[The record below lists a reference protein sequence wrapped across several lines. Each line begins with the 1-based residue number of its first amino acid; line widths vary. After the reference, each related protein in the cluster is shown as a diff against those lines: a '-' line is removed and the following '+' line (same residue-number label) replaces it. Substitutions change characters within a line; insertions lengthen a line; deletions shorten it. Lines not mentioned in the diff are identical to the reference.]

1 MRTMH
6 RNIVAAL
13 LFSKDNKLFMALR
26 DSDGGGVYV
35 DTWQIPGGGIE
46 KNETKEEAI
55 IREIAEETG
64 IDIANKRLILVD
76 DTGQGKAEK
85 TLRET
90 GERVVV
96 AMDFYVYKVQLPMN
110 SDAIDVVLGD
120 EFTSFRWFALSALPH
135 LNLAPPSRALFK
147 KLHYLPEL

>member
-6 RNIVAAL
+6 RDIVAAL

-26 DSDGGGVYV
+26 DPDGGGVYI
-35 DTWQIPGGGIE
+35 DTWQIPGGGID
-46 KNETKEEAI
+46 KNETKEQAI

-64 IDIANKRLILVD
+64 IDISDEKLLLVD
-76 DTGQGKAEK
+76 DTGHGHAEK

-96 AMDFYVYKVQLPMN
+96 VMDFYVYKVQLPMD
-110 SDAIDVVLGD
+110 SDAIDVVLGE
-120 EFTSFRWFALSALPH
+120 EFISFQWFALSALPH
-135 LNLAPPSRALFK
+135 LNLAPPSISLFK
-147 KLHYLPEL
+147 KLHFLPEV